1 MVFSSRHW
9 KYRVSTCWK
18 PSQLG
23 GLSGISQ
30 PSTPKMFLMKNCWI
44 WSSSLHSFGVQV
56 LDLRSVVSDGDFT
69 MISGKNGLILNKS
82 ELMVVHNDESWVNDG
97 GFRSNGGDPQW
108 LDGWFPWEN
117 PMKIR
122 MITFGVPPPMTS
134 ETSRCGGLR
143 NPALISC
150 ENAGFCDLPQYD
162 GFKPMPKM
170 TGGRTGAKKNC
181 DKNGTNWCQGLTYG
195 MPWQEKIPV
204 WWFIKLGYVKDLNF
218 IGIPVISVIAL

>member
-82 ELMVVHNDESWVNDG
+82 ELMVVHNDESWVNG
-97 GFRSNGGDPQW
+97 GFRSNGGTPIAE
-108 LDGWFPWEN
+108 LDGCFHGKSHLNGWFRGTPILGNQQMVSFWT
-117 PMKIR
+117 IH
-122 MITFGVPPPMTS
+122 GVPHVDMGILYDIVPCLRLAALPWLSAWWETRSHLFKILHGATFATAFVTS
-134 ETSRCGGLR
+134 GCSHVAT
-143 NPALISC
+143 NQQTKNI
-150 ENAGFCDLPQYD
+150 ENSPS
-162 GFKPMPKM
+162 
-170 TGGRTGAKKNC
+170 
-181 DKNGTNWCQGLTYG
+181 
-195 MPWQEKIPV
+195 V
-204 WWFIKLGYVKDLNF
+204 WSNTIQSHLE
-218 IGIPVISVIAL
+218 